1 MVHRRKNMVPH
12 LTISLTGALVGV
24 AKDILDSMPAIETG
38 CQTPDCA
45 GDPNAPPNRFG
56 TFCVAARPAM
66 PDREKIAQSVDAA
79 Q

>member
-1 MVHRRKNMVPH
+1 MAHGQKNMVPH
-12 LTISLTGALVGV
+12 LTTSLTGALVGV

-45 GDPNAPPNRFG
+45 DDPNAPPNRFRIFG
-56 TFCVAARPAM
+56 VVARLAM
-66 PDREKIAQSVDAA
+66 PDREKMAQSADAP